1 MITEYA
7 AEQNYTEETAAE
19 YLTIAKQGRSRAP
32 FYSTIHDDDR
42 PGKIRINVRE
52 NEADILKFTDG
63 DDWNTFVLAKV
74 AIRQILKISMRELP
88 KKLTIPFELEQE
100 KMWYGS

>member
-1 MITEYA
+1 MIAEYA

-52 NEADILKFTDG
+52 K
-63 DDWNTFVLAKV
+63 
-74 AIRQILKISMRELP
+74 M
-88 KKLTIPFELEQE
+88 KLTFSNLQTAMIGIRLFLQRWQSG
-100 KMWYGS
+100 KF